1 MNSRK
6 IKTSRTFYGKSGV
19 SDPLAP
25 FASPPYPASTL
36 LCSGFEPEVSQK
48 KTAESAAKMPN
59 QSDIFDPNQS
69 LKCP

>member
-25 FASPPYPASTL
+25 FASPPYPASTP
-36 LCSGFEPEVSQK
+36 LCRGVSPEVSQK
-48 KTAESAAKMPN
+48 KNRWICGKNAEPIG
-59 QSDIFDPNQS
+59 QF
-69 LKCP
+69 